1 MSWLFVI
8 PIIVLCAFVPAPAL
22 AEPPEVPIT
31 YDFDDD
37 LVDGALVRPGG
48 EILVVRRRGSR
59 RSLIRPRT
67 HFVPELV
74 RAAEA
79 L

>member
-1 MSWLFVI
+1 MPWLLVVPVI
-8 PIIVLCAFVPAPAL
+8 SLLALAAAPAL
-22 AEPPEVPIT
+22 AEPPEAPIT
-31 YDFDDD
+31 YDFDDE

-74 RAAEA
+74 RCTEA